1 MKFCFTLFRFLVE
14 SQGHSNKNCLLPGI
28 ELEIKSKDK
37 KASWVE
43 YPTEADGGNHSKTRT
58 SSRIK
63 QHSLESRFTD
73 CIIWNF

>member
-1 MKFCFTLFRFLVE
+1 LAKFAEIYLGIPVCT
-14 SQGHSNKNCLLPGI
+14 LPGI

-58 SSRIK
+58 SSRIPRDVLI
-63 QHSLESRFTD
+63 HSYNNQRKYNDQSLISG
-73 CIIWNF
+73 